1 VRSPSPL
8 PKGHSFILPLPLPGG
23 RGVKPRSGPLSRG
36 KVRLEQVGY
45 WAYLPASN
53 RQLSIRYCAKKLCSL
68 ASACCDL
75 RGFVQEGFD
84 IGAYGYLVDGFRANS
99 RKILILMQQKDAFAG

>member
-1 VRSPSPL
+1 
-8 PKGHSFILPLPLPGG
+8 
-23 RGVKPRSGPLSRG
+23 
-36 KVRLEQVGY
+36 
-45 WAYLPASN
+45 
-53 RQLSIRYCAKKLCSL
+53 
-68 ASACCDL
+68 L